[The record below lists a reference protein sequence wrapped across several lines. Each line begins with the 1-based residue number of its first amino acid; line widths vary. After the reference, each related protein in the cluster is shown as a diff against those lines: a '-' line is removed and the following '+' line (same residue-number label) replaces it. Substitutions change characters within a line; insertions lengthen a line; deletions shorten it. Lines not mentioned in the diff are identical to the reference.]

1 MRTQIEIFKLLVIS
15 FATITVGACVSL
27 PTPSLPP
34 PPSMPSSAPPPS
46 PSSSPPSSPSSS
58 PPSSPSSSP
67 SSSSGSPSQSS
78 GAPSQPSGSQG
89 SPSGPPPGSQGG
101 EQSADGGS
109 PATPGEG
116 QPAAGGGEPTDLDIL
131 EPEPVTN
138 TADASDSMEE
148 SAESG
153 GGESGGGEEGGGEQ
167 GGGEE
172 GGGEQGGGEQGGG
185 EEGGGAQGG
194 GSQGGGSQGGSLDD
208 ELMASVEGFED
219 GMQQQILII
228 ASASPA
234 DGMDDASQQIEGAGD
249 PASGGSESLDQTGGG
264 APGLIMIEGD
274 VSQLPQG
281 GGQTGGPTNS
291 SGVINVN
298 DQGNMGERQNR
309 EGDSQVARI
318 LVANIPPDI
327 GDGSDD
333 DVVARQI
340 REAAMNEE
348 DPVLREKLWQ
358 EYRNYVKSLGRK
370 KF

>member
-27 PTPSLPP
+27 PTPSLPS
-34 PPSMPSSAPPPS
+34 PPSMPSSAPPSS

-153 GGESGGGEEGGGEQ
+153 GGESGGGEE
-167 GGGEE
+167 
-172 GGGEQGGGEQGGG
+172 GGGEQGGG